1 MGKFIKDNIHWI
13 VIIVGVVAV
22 LAYTKATAKDDN
34 KKDSGRNTGKKDE
47 EKNN

>member
-34 KKDSGRNTGKKDE
+34 KKDSDKDNGSE
-47 EKNN
+47 SNKTK

>member
-22 LAYTKATAKDDN
+22 LAYTKATAKDYN
-34 KKDSGRNTGKKDE
+34 QKDSGKDNGSESNEKK
-47 EKNN
+47 

>member
-22 LAYTKATAKDDN
+22 LAYMKATQEETDDTKNSDKDGE
-34 KKDSGRNTGKKDE
+34 KK
-47 EKNN
+47 

>member
-34 KKDSGRNTGKKDE
+34 KKDSGKDNGSKGN
-47 EKNN
+47 EKE

>member
-34 KKDSGRNTGKKDE
+34 KKDSGKDNGSKSN
-47 EKNN
+47 EKE